1 MIVAVLCGGTSGEH
15 EVSVN
20 SGWQVLQHLDA
31 RHSAIPV
38 RIDQDGQWRVAA
50 ASASASWPEKQKLI
64 DAFAAAPPVSA
75 LQAAQELRQRNVD
88 TVFIILHGPGGE
100 DGRIQGFLETAG
112 FPYTG
117 SNVSGSALA
126 MDKIRSKYVYQAR
139 GIPTP
144 PFAVLLPDETDWRA
158 RLAPLGLP
166 LVVKAPSQG
175 SSVGMAIVK
184 TREALDAAITRLMPL
199 ENRLLIESFVAGREL
214 TCGVIGELRRGAEF
228 TPARALP
235 PTEIRPTVSDY
246 FDYRAKYEVGGSEEL
261 TPAPVAPEILAQLQ
275 RLSLAAHVA
284 LGLGGMSRT
293 DFMLGDQGLM
303 VLETN
308 TLPGLTA
315 TSLLPQQA
323 RAAGL
328 SFTALIDEILERAI
342 RPGFTDPSSRDLG

>member
-20 SGWQVLQHLDA
+20 SGWQVLQHLNA
-31 RHSAIPV
+31 RQAAVPV
-38 RIDQDGQWRVAA
+38 RIDPDGMWRVAGNA
-50 ASASASWPEKQKLI
+50 APASWPNRQTLL
-64 DAFAAAPPVSA
+64 DAFAAAPALSA
-75 LQAAQELRQRNVD
+75 LQAAQQLRQRGVEA
-88 TVFIILHGPGGE
+88 VFVILHGPGGE
-100 DGRIQGFLETAG
+100 DGRIQGFLESAG

-117 SNVSGSALA
+117 SDVLGSALA
-126 MDKIRSKYVYQAR
+126 MDKILSKYVYQAR
-139 GIPTP
+139 NIPTP
-144 PFAVLLPDETDWRA
+144 PFAVLLPGEEWRA

-184 TREALDAAITRLMPL
+184 SAEELEPAITRLMGL
-199 ENRLLIESFVAGREL
+199 ENRLLIEQFIPGREL
-214 TCGVIGELRRGAEF
+214 TCGVLGELRRGTEF
-228 TPARALP
+228 IPARPLP
-235 PTEIRPTVSDY
+235 PTEIRPKVSAY
-246 FDYRAKYEVGGSEEL
+246 FDYRAKYEIGGSEEI
-261 TPAPVAPEILAQLQ
+261 TPAPVPPGVLAEVQ
-275 RLSLAAHVA
+275 RLALAAHGA

-293 DFMLGDQGLM
+293 DFILGDRGLM

-308 TLPGLTA
+308 TLPGMTA

-342 RPGFTDPSSRDLG
+342 RAPAGAPPPRGVG